1 MSLPASHG
9 HGRGEM
15 ATSLPVKIAEQGWS
29 MSETQANFVWFPL
42 GEGSSAFAQ
51 ACQDAGLMV
60 RQYGTDGVRV
70 TIGEVEANT
79 RFLEV
84 AAAFAPR

>member
-1 MSLPASHG
+1 MCDS
-9 HGRGEM
+9 
-15 ATSLPVKIAEQGWS
+15 
-29 MSETQANFVWFPL
+29 QANFVWFPL
-42 GEGSSAFAQ
+42 GEESAAFSA

-79 RFLEV
+79 RFLDV
-84 AAAFAPR
+84 AKAFGPR

>member
-1 MSLPASHG
+1 MCDS
-9 HGRGEM
+9 
-15 ATSLPVKIAEQGWS
+15 
-29 MSETQANFVWFPL
+29 QANFVWFTL
-42 GEGSSAFAQ
+42 GADSSAFSA

-84 AAAFAPR
+84 AAAFGPR